1 MIDISKFEI
10 LKDTDDSSVIRYA
23 GENQYVIYQDSGY
36 YTLSVRRLD
45 GLPDGLEETYGC
57 SSLSIA
63 IASIEDLE
71 QGKEI

>member
-1 MIDISKFEI
+1 MIDISKIEI
-10 LKDTDDSSVIRYA
+10 LKDTDDSSVMRYSG

-36 YTLSVRRLD
+36 YTLSARR
-45 GLPDGLEETYGC
+45 PDGLEETYAC
-57 SSLSIA
+57 STLSVA

>member
-1 MIDISKFEI
+1 MLIISKFEI
-10 LKDTDDSSVIRYA
+10 LKDTEDSSVMRYS

-36 YTLSVRRLD
+36 YTLSVRR
-45 GLPDGLEETYGC
+45 PNGLEETYGC

>member
-10 LKDTDDSSVIRYA
+10 LKDTEGSSVMSYS
-23 GENQYVIYQDSGY
+23 GKNQYVIYQDSGY
-36 YTLSVRRLD
+36 YTLSVRR
-45 GLPDGLEETYGC
+45 PDGLEETYAC
-57 SSLSIA
+57 STLSVA